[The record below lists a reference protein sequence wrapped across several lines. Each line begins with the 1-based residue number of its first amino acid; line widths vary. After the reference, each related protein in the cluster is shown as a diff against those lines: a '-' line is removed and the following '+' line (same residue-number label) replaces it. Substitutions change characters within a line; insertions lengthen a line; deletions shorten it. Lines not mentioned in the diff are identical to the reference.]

1 MKDKNNDN
9 FQHLNRNMV
18 LLVHTLNPNSHRL
31 NTHDKNQGYGFLF
44 DLGLGGSWLLWKT
57 FGSSFEKK
65 IGTILILDKKMI
77 QELIIQKTK
86 FGFTFWFKF

>member
-1 MKDKNNDN
+1 
-9 FQHLNRNMV
+9 
-18 LLVHTLNPNSHRL
+18 
-31 NTHDKNQGYGFLF
+31 LF